1 MKIISH
7 KHNFWLGG
15 ILILLIAGGAVFLLL
30 PEWPKIQQTLT
41 DIPIG
46 SLLLLSLISIPMFI
60 FRTEAWRVAIHSTDK
75 LTARKPLYLS
85 ATVGFAVANV
95 NGLAGIGA
103 QLAALR
109 RLSPNN
115 SPTAAQLA
123 TLAVPVLWIEA
134 MLCFLLLGVSATI
147 FNLSIYLFP
156 LILLVLFIGLYFMR
170 RLERKSERIAALKGL
185 AVIKNNKH
193 LLLTTFFLS
202 CFFATEIFR
211 LYLALKIVGLNPSL
225 FLIIAAFVSISVI
238 GTLPIGAA
246 ATPTALVAI
255 FSSSDLA
262 LAASAGLAFS
272 VTLIITSCLMALIA
286 LPWLIFK
293 APLDLDKVI
302 HEGFEFPQQVLH
314 KTNP

>member
-1 MKIISH
+1 LKIISH
-7 KHNFWLGG
+7 KNSFYLGG
-15 ILILLIAGGAVFLLL
+15 ILVLLLVIASVFLLL
-30 PEWPKIQQTLT
+30 PEWPKIQKTLIE
-41 DIPIG
+41 IPVG
-46 SLLLLSLISIPMFI
+46 SLVLLSLVTIPMFAL
-60 FRTEAWRVAIHSTDK
+60 RTEAWRIAIHSTSK

-85 ATVGFAVANV
+85 ATIGFAVANI

-109 RLSPNN
+109 RLSPNT

-134 MLCFLLLGVSATI
+134 MLCFLLLGISATF
-147 FNLSIYLFP
+147 FNFSIYWFP
-156 LILLVLFIGLYFMR
+156 LILAGLFVGLYFMR
-170 RLERKSERIAALKGL
+170 RLEKKSEKVAALKGL
-185 AVIKNNKH
+185 AVIKNNKQ
-193 LLLTTFFLS
+193 LLLTALLLGGYFI
-202 CFFATEIFR
+202 AEIFR
-211 LYLALKIVGLNPSL
+211 LWLALKIVGLHPSL
-225 FLIIAAFVSISVI
+225 FLVVAAFVSISII

-255 FSSSDLA
+255 FSSTDLA

-272 VTLIITSCLMALIA
+272 ATLIITSCLLALIA
-286 LPWLIFK
+286 LPWLVFK
-293 APLDLDKVI
+293 APLDEII